1 MTGSGIFFLLLTQ
14 PMYNL
19 LIVCYHALSAIGIA
33 DLGWAIIALTVVVKL
48 VLMPFTAKSIKA
60 QKAMQ
65 ALQPHL
71 DEIKEKYK
79 DKKEE
84 QAKAMMAVYKE
95 HNINPASSCLPLL
108 IQMPILIA
116 LYNVLRRSVND
127 SESLAMLYTFIPAPE
142 VINHIFLGIIDLGVR
157 SIPLA
162 IIAGIIQYVQ
172 AKMLEAKRPPSSLGK
187 KEGAKDESMAAAMTK
202 SMTYTMP
209 IVTVIFGA
217 SLPGGV
223 MLYWLVSNLVSVLQQ
238 FVLFRTPKETP
249 AA

>member
-1 MTGSGIFFLLLTQ
+1 MPGGGIFFLLLTQ

-19 LIVCYHALSAIGIA
+19 LIVSYHGLSTIGIA
-33 DLGWAIIALTVVVKL
+33 DLGWAIIVLTVVVKL

-127 SESLAMLYTFIPAPE
+127 PESLAMLYSFIPAPE
-142 VINHIFLGIIDLGVR
+142 VIGHMFLGIVDLSVR

-162 IIAGIIQYVQ
+162 ILAAIIQYVQ
-172 AKMLEAKRPPSSLGK
+172 AKMLEAKRPPVSLAK

-238 FVLFRTPKETP
+238 WFLFRTPKTP
-249 AA
+249 VA

>member
-1 MTGSGIFFLLLTQ
+1 MPGGGIFFLLLTQ

-19 LIVCYHALSAIGIA
+19 LIVSYHGLSTIGIA
-33 DLGWAIIALTVVVKL
+33 DLGWAIIVLTVVVKL

-127 SESLAMLYTFIPAPE
+127 PESLSMLYSFVPAPE
-142 VINHIFLGIIDLGVR
+142 VINHMFLGIVDLGVR

-162 IIAGIIQYVQ
+162 ILAAIIQYVQ
-172 AKMLEAKRPPSSLGK
+172 AKMLEAKRPPASVAK

-238 FVLFRTPKETP
+238 WFLFRTPKTP
-249 AA
+249 VA

>member
-1 MTGSGIFFLLLTQ
+1 MSGSGIFFVLLTQ

-19 LIVCYHALSAIGIA
+19 LIVCYNALAGIGVT
-33 DLGWAIIALTVVVKL
+33 DLGFAIIALTVAIKL

-65 ALQPHL
+65 DLQPQL
-71 DEIKEKYK
+71 NELKEKYK

-84 QAKAMMAVYKE
+84 QAKAMMAIYKE
-95 HNINPASSCLPLL
+95 NHVNPASSCLPLL
-108 IQMPILIA
+108 GQMPILLA
-116 LYNVLRRSVND
+116 LYNVLSRSVND
-127 SESLAMLYTFIPAPE
+127 PDSIAMLYAFVPAPE
-142 VINHIFLGIIDLGVR
+142 AINHVFLSVVDLGAR

-162 IIAGIIQYVQ
+162 IIAGIVQYVQ
-172 AKMLEAKRPPSSLGK
+172 AKMLETRRPPHAIAG

-217 SLPGGV
+217 TLPGGV
-223 MLYWLVSNLVSVLQQ
+223 TLYWLVANLVSVLQQ
-238 FVLFRTPKETP
+238 YVLFRKPKEISSS
-249 AA
+249 

>member
-1 MTGSGIFFLLLTQ
+1 MPGGGIFFLLLTQ

-19 LIVCYHALSAIGIA
+19 LIVSYHGLSLMGIA
-33 DLGWAIIALTVVVKL
+33 DLGWAIIVLTVVVKL

-127 SESLAMLYTFIPAPE
+127 PESLAMLYSFVPAPE
-142 VINHIFLGIIDLGVR
+142 VINHMFLGIVDLGVR

-162 IIAGIIQYVQ
+162 ILAAIIQYVQ
-172 AKMLEAKRPPSSLGK
+172 AKMLEAKRPPASIAK
-187 KEGAKDESMAAAMTK
+187 KEGAKDESMAVAMMK

-238 FVLFRTPKETP
+238 WFLFRTPKEP
-249 AA
+249 VA